1 MDVEGEKWVTL
12 PKYSDKYR
20 KGVEAFVNQ
29 AFSRYAVGNELKCP
43 CKKCGNRF
51 WSGAKAIHEYLVCNG
66 PCSHSVEWI
75 YEVSTHE
82 IDRVADEMDINIG
95 VGLGDE
101 FDAMIH
107 NAYGTNDVT
116 DHIGRTGLND
126 DARKFYR
133 LVKEGGQPLYP
144 ECKKFSRLSFLVRLY
159 QLKCIHGFSES
170 GFSDL
175 LELIKEVFLH
185 VNLSSSFSAA
195 KGMIK
200 DLGLDYQK
208 IHACPN
214 DCMLFWAENERLE
227 NCAKCGTSR
236 WRVVE
241 KKAKARSDAN
251 IELASNPKISA
262 KVIRYF
268 PLKPRLQ
275 RMFLSSDFS
284 SSMTWHALSRKKD
297 GRFRHLADGKGWK
310 SMESKYPEF
319 AAEMRN
325 VRLGLAADGFNPYR
339 SINISHSTW
348 PVVLLKELWA
358 VGIETYDAR
367 LDNTFKLHA
376 SLLWTIS
383 DFPGYGILSGWST
396 KGKLACPS
404 CHYETSSTYLKHSK
418 KVVYL
423 NHQKFLPPDHKWRSD
438 RRRFNEDVEMLS
450 CPDILSGAEV
460 EELLRGYK
468 NDFGKPLKTNRGTS
482 NCPWKKKSI
491 FFELPYWSNN
501 MVRHNLDVM
510 HIEKNI
516 CDKILRTLLNIG
528 GKTKDH
534 LHARQDL
541 EEMGIRK
548 DLHPVKCDDKHV
560 EIRASSFDM
569 TKKEKEIFCSVL
581 MNAKLPYGSASNIS
595 RCIQMKERKIS
606 GYKSHDAH
614 FILQFLLQFAIIKT
628 LKPEVA
634 IP

>member
-12 PKYSDKYR
+12 PKYSDRYR

-43 CKKCGNRF
+43 CKKCGNCF
-51 WSGAKAIHEYLVCNG
+51 WSGAKAIHEHLVCNG

-95 VGLGDE
+95 VDLGDE

-116 DHIGRTGLND
+116 NHVGRTGLND

-133 LVKEGGQPLYP
+133 LVKEGGQP
-144 ECKKFSRLSFLVRLY
+144 
-159 QLKCIHGFSES
+159 ES

-175 LELIKEVFLH
+175 LELIKEVFPH
-185 VNLSSSFSAA
+185 VNLPSSFSTA

-251 IELASNPKISA
+251 IELASNPKIPA
-262 KVIRYF
+262 KVMRYF

-297 GRFRHLADGKGWK
+297 GRLRHPADGKGWK
-310 SMESKYPEF
+310 SMDSKYPEF

-325 VRLGLAADGFNPYR
+325 VRLGLAVDGFNPYG
-339 SINISHSTW
+339 SMNISHSTW
-348 PVVLLKELWA
+348 PVVL
-358 VGIETYDAR
+358 VNY
-367 LDNTFKLHA
+367 N
-376 SLLWTIS
+376 
-383 DFPGYGILSGWST
+383 
-396 KGKLACPS
+396 
-404 CHYETSSTYLKHSK
+404 
-418 KVVYL
+418 
-423 NHQKFLPPDHKWRSD
+423 LPP
-438 RRRFNEDVEMLS
+438 
-450 CPDILSGAEV
+450 G
-460 EELLRGYK
+460 
-468 NDFGKPLKTNRGTS
+468 
-482 NCPWKKKSI
+482 
-491 FFELPYWSNN
+491 
-501 MVRHNLDVM
+501 
-510 HIEKNI
+510 
-516 CDKILRTLLNIG
+516 
-528 GKTKDH
+528 
-534 LHARQDL
+534 
-541 EEMGIRK
+541 
-548 DLHPVKCDDKHV
+548 
-560 EIRASSFDM
+560 
-569 TKKEKEIFCSVL
+569 
-581 MNAKLPYGSASNIS
+581 
-595 RCIQMKERKIS
+595 
-606 GYKSHDAH
+606 
-614 FILQFLLQFAIIKT
+614 
-628 LKPEVA
+628 
-634 IP
+634 